1 MVSISG
7 VWFQLVEYRF
17 QLVKWIQ
24 LECGQWLVPVV
35 TKKTLK
41 PTAKWQPLLLF
52 TEPINLAIPTQRE
65 VSEHTVLCML
75 IHERLRTGKAT
86 HRNPNSLHRT
96 LAHAE
101 STTQLTRLSALEAA
115 THT

>member
-7 VWFQLVEYRF
+7 VQIPIGEVDSVGVR
-17 QLVKWIQ
+17 
-24 LECGQWLVPVV
+24 PVARCPLSQ
-35 TKKTLK
+35 KKTLK